1 MPVVDAWINL
11 NPKEVATEGW
21 NQQTRSSLLRQ
32 FHETADVMRQG
43 MTVDELLASMD
54 QAGIDV
60 GVLTTQP
67 FVSTFDE
74 LMIACEEIAEACA
87 AHPDRF
93 VGSGRI
99 DILLGHGRL
108 KQSTDAV
115 RRMVE
120 EFNFRAIRV
129 VPQVIEL
136 PPDHRDYYPAYAAAV
151 ELGVPVTINVGM
163 PGPLRPAVVQQP
175 ILLDRVCLDFPELVI
190 VATHM
195 GHPWHEELLSLMI
208 RHQNL
213 YLMTSAWAPRYY
225 PPAVVNFMGSSRS
238 RGRVMFA
245 TDYPVL
251 SMQRCADELPL
262 LDLDPEVREEF
273 LWKTADSVFHLGL
286 DKSAG

>member
-11 NPKEVATEGW
+11 NPKEIATEGW
-21 NQQTRSSLLRQ
+21 NQQARSSLLRQ

-43 MTVDELLASMD
+43 MSVDELLASMD
-54 QAGIDV
+54 EAGIDV

-67 FVSTFDE
+67 FVSNFDE
-74 LMIACEEIAEACA
+74 LMGACEEIAAACEL
-87 AHPDRF
+87 HPDRF

-108 KQSTDAV
+108 KLATDAM
-115 RRMVE
+115 RRMVDD
-120 EFNFRAIRV
+120 FHFKAIRM

-136 PPDHRDYYPAYAAAV
+136 PPDHRDYYPAYTTAV

-163 PGPLRPAVVQQP
+163 PGPLRPATVQQP

-225 PPAVVNFMGSSRS
+225 PPAVVTFMGASRS

-262 LDLDPEVREEF
+262 LDLAPDVREEF
-273 LWKTADSVFHLGL
+273 LWKTANSVFGLGL
-286 DKSAG
+286 ERGPT